1 MKEIIELRINID
13 YANLLFQEFEGKK
26 IGTSIKVIEI
36 TKDDPRYQQ
45 IPLITEELKSKYDK
59 TFLYGWKIK
68 RKYSKKE
75 IENAELLQLKIKSIF
90 EPTGEECGTIFDES
104 ESCDICGANRI
115 QISPLILKKGTIPK
129 KDIAK
134 TIGGEVIV
142 SERFLN
148 AIKKRNLKGLKL
160 SPTNLNNYYQLNTD
174 AQIELTLDT
183 VSGINIF
190 DLSSSDEGE
199 IYMCPMGHTIGLN
212 LLSEAYVLKNEL
224 IANNDFIKSKQ
235 KIGVKRG
242 LLRPEPIYF
251 CSQDFRLMVEEE
263 KLRGFEFEAVNIN

>member
-26 IGTSIKVIEI
+26 IGSSIKVIEI

-45 IPLITEELKSKYDK
+45 IPLIAEEVKRKYDR
-59 TFLYGWKIK
+59 TFFYGWKIK

-142 SERFLN
+142 SDRFLN
-148 AIKKRNLKGLKL
+148 AVKRRNLKGLKL
-160 SPTNLNNYYQLNTD
+160 SPTNLNKYSQLNTD

-190 DLSSSDEGE
+190 DLYSSDEGE
-199 IYMCPMGHTIGLN
+199 IYKCPMGHNIGLN
-212 LLSEAYVLKNEL
+212 LLSEASVLKNEL

-251 CSQDFRLMVEEE
+251 CSQAFRLMVEEE

>member
-26 IGTSIKVIEI
+26 IGSSIKVIEI

-45 IPLITEELKSKYDK
+45 IPLIAEEVKRKYNK
-59 TFLYGWKIK
+59 TFFYGWKIK

-142 SERFLN
+142 SDRFLN
-148 AIKKRNLKGLKL
+148 AVKRRNLKGLKL
-160 SPTNLNNYYQLNTD
+160 SPTNLNKYSQLNTD

-190 DLSSSDEGE
+190 DLYSSDEGE
-199 IYMCPMGHTIGLN
+199 IYKCPMGHNIGLN
-212 LLSEAYVLKNEL
+212 LLSEASVLKNEL

-251 CSQDFRLMVEEE
+251 CSQAFRLMVEEE

>member
-26 IGTSIKVIEI
+26 IGSSIKVIEI

-45 IPLITEELKSKYDK
+45 IPLIAEEVKRKYDR
-59 TFLYGWKIK
+59 TFFYGWKIK
-68 RKYSKKE
+68 RKYSKKV

-142 SERFLN
+142 SDRFLN
-148 AIKKRNLKGLKL
+148 AVKRRNLKGLKL
-160 SPTNLNNYYQLNTD
+160 SPTNLNKYYQLNTD

-199 IYMCPMGHTIGLN
+199 IYKCPMGHTIGLN

-251 CSQDFRLMVEEE
+251 CSQAFRLMIEEE